1 MRIAVTQ
8 PRRVAAQTVARRVC
22 EERGCRLGD
31 EVGYCVRFD
40 NQSNP
45 NTKIKYLT
53 DGMLVH
59 ESITD
64 KLLKNYGIV
73 MLDEAHERSI
83 HTDILFGL
91 LHLALQKRYLL
102 CASALRNIFLSFLCR
117 INN

>member
-1 MRIAVTQ
+1 MCYSVWQFLADDLGVRIAVTQ

-22 EERGCRLGD
+22 EERSCRLGG

-40 NQSNP
+40 DRSSP

-53 DGMLVH
+53 DGMLVR

-64 KLLKNYGIV
+64 QLLKSYGIV

-91 LHLALQKRYLL
+91 LHRALEKR
-102 CASALRNIFLSFLCR
+102 
-117 INN
+117 